1 METSALL
8 IAQEWP
14 VRVVP
19 LGGGGKITG
28 RVLQGTMPGLFIP
41 VKPRNHTPWL
51 SCALIFSAIHI
62 RINV

>member
-1 METSALL
+1 METTARLN
-8 IAQEWP
+8 AQEWP

-19 LGGGGKITG
+19 LGGGGGKITG
-28 RVLQGTMPGLFIP
+28 RVLQGTFIP
-41 VKPRNHTPWL
+41 VKPRNHTTWL